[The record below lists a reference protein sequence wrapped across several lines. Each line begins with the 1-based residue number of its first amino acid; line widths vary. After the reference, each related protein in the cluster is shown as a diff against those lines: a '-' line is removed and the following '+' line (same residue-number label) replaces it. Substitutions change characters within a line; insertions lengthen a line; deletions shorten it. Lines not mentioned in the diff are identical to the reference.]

1 MKHIKDV
8 FAKWLRLKEVKKLK
22 ITAGV
27 PEYYLSPHII
37 IIAIF
42 EDSEESVQLSEEFE
56 YELLSG
62 DLKASNRIIVYS
74 LFK

>member
-1 MKHIKDV
+1 MRHIRDV
-8 FAKWLRLKEVKKLK
+8 FANWLGLKEVKKLK

-27 PEYYLSPHII
+27 PEYGLNPHIM

-42 EDSEESVQLSEEFE
+42 EDSEKSVQLSEEFE